1 MVGRPFDLVQVAGG
15 HASSGRA
22 SRLCAPCG
30 TCRAMRYAWTIN
42 SPGSVISCGH
52 ARSERASL
60 WWAPCGTCHTMR
72 ELETRLG
79 RGSWG
84 TLARPGSCPD
94 ENSVR
99 LGDQYVAL
107 VVGSIF
113 RKRNC
118 PGKRRGQTDLPCQY
132 LEFRTATAGSYSRV
146 EPSATGPAASGPRL
160 FENLREHRASLQIN
174 TCAALGRVD
183 PRGGAGAVLS

>member
-1 MVGRPFDLVQVAGG
+1 
-15 HASSGRA
+15 
-22 SRLCAPCG
+22 
-30 TCRAMRYAWTIN
+30 MR
-42 SPGSVISCGH
+42 G
-52 ARSERASL
+52 
-60 WWAPCGTCHTMR
+60 
-72 ELETRLG
+72 LETRLG

-160 FENLREHRASLQIN
+160 FENLREHRASLQRN

-183 PRGGAGAVLS
+183 PRGDAGPYCREPGGAARRAVTLGAIRRTGRGGAAPPSDSPSFAFLTACQSYGLRGSILCCLI

>member
-1 MVGRPFDLVQVAGG
+1 M
-15 HASSGRA
+15 
-22 SRLCAPCG
+22 
-30 TCRAMRYAWTIN
+30 
-42 SPGSVISCGH
+42 
-52 ARSERASL
+52 
-60 WWAPCGTCHTMR
+60 WAPCGTCHAMR
-72 ELETRLG
+72 GLETRLG

-132 LEFRTATAGSYSRV
+132 LEFRTATAGSYSRF

-183 PRGGAGAVLS
+183 PRRGAGGSIVVSLEVRLAVLLPLWPSVGRAEGVQHRRLTASHLLLFDSL